1 LDRRGKEG
9 EEVEGRLVVE
19 AVLDIPVL
27 ELARDMLELVRV
39 QVFEQ
44 HRFVKGKRVYSNK
57 HSKMLRST
65 RESIPFRSN

>member
-1 LDRRGKEG
+1 MVGFRRGRLLSLDRRGKEG

-44 HRFVKGKRVYSNK
+44 HRFVKGKRVYSNNC
-57 HSKMLRST
+57 H
-65 RESIPFRSN
+65 